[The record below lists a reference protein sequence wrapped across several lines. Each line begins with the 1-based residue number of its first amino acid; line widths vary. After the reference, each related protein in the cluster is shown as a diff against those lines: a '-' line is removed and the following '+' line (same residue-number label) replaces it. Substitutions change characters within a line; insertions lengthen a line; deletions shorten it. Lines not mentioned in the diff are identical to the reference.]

1 LFGTLPPNSSIAY
14 KYVSMI
20 FQCTGGGVI
29 VPLLINYIPVP
40 LGVDAYPVMI
50 TISFLL
56 HYYLP
61 ILRDVTKQSLVLKGC
76 LIVLYETMRAAVVC
90 KFIHLANEK
99 IPASDFSFPVFG
111 PIFCGTI
118 AGCGGSF
125 IPFHKG
131 LDAIKDGTN
140 GPMASAFAASIV
152 YHLLV
157 DTEKFSPYLQ
167 ADAERKA
174 QVLMALFFISYHF
187 STDFHPL
194 KAPPTDA
201 KKQQ

>member
-1 LFGTLPPNSSIAY
+1 
-14 KYVSMI
+14 MI

-40 LGVDAYPVMI
+40 LGVDSYPVII

-56 HYYLP
+56 HYYVP
-61 ILRDVTKQSLVLKGC
+61 IMRDVTNHSPVLKGC

-90 KFIHLANEK
+90 KFIHIANEK

-125 IPFHKG
+125 IPFNKG
-131 LDAIKDGTN
+131 LDSIKDGTT
-140 GPMASAFAASIV
+140 GPMVSAFAASILF
-152 YHLLV
+152 HLLV
-157 DTEKFSPYLQ
+157 NTETFSHYLQ
-167 ADAERKA
+167 AEAERKA
-174 QVLMALFFISYHF
+174 QVLVATFFIAHHF
-187 STDFHPL
+187 STDFQPL
-194 KAPPTDA
+194 KRAPTTAA